1 MHGHARSPAW
11 TRTSVIKDPRIQAVR
26 SLLRSFSELRSM
38 SEVLYSTAQVRRLR
52 QGRRCCELATVTDND
67 LVYERSERVGFEWI
81 FIGLGRPG
89 L

>member
-1 MHGHARSPAW
+1 
-11 TRTSVIKDPRIQAVR
+11 
-26 SLLRSFSELRSM
+26 M
-38 SEVLYSTAQVRRLR
+38 SEVLYSTAQVGRLR